1 VIGNSGAK
9 IAQLTD
15 GIAAAERL
23 PSLRT
28 DYRARVDRYATAESQ
43 IAHRAKEEV
52 RFLNYVENK
61 GTLRARG
68 SPQSSLLSFEV
79 LNILSAFAVTKEGME
94 VTKDMMMTQPGV
106 FLLCGVPAFVLE
118 RIRGMQ
124 RPCREPLNALVH
136 GDDRH
141 TVNQEEEESFL
152 TPCGVVAINRCPIS
166 NKSGIARFDQHA
178 HGIMSTFAAHAIN
191 IHDVYVVSGT
201 RRFVKMNGVDGVH
214 PTLGLAP
221 FWVLVGVGVAS
232 DDRGYAILH
241 KKAWALVDNVN
252 FDQIAAAA
260 VVQSSTDAL
269 PVRKEIRQLIES
281 QGEKCTRVHSLSL
294 ALVTY
299 SMPSRPPRYL
309 SVEEARIAVRT
320 RNVEFANFLSADPN
334 SGPVDSLLHVKEE
347 SHIDVYDEVSD

>member
-1 VIGNSGAK
+1 VDNLCEKLRFNYQFMTGETCDISERVARCFPAEVFHVEDGKATWMSRPSFSWMVELPDGDFLGSLMVMNKAFVTRSRPLSKSPLFDRVGNSYQVIGDSRAK

-28 DYRARVDRYATAESQ
+28 DYRARVDRHATAESQ
-43 IAHRAKEEV
+43 IAHRAEEEV

-94 VTKDMMMTQPGV
+94 VTKNMMMTQPGV

-166 NKSGIARFDQHA
+166 NKS
-178 HGIMSTFAAHAIN
+178 
-191 IHDVYVVSGT
+191 
-201 RRFVKMNGVDGVH
+201 
-214 PTLGLAP
+214 
-221 FWVLVGVGVAS
+221 
-232 DDRGYAILH
+232 
-241 KKAWALVDNVN
+241 
-252 FDQIAAAA
+252 
-260 VVQSSTDAL
+260 
-269 PVRKEIRQLIES
+269 
-281 QGEKCTRVHSLSL
+281 
-294 ALVTY
+294 
-299 SMPSRPPRYL
+299 
-309 SVEEARIAVRT
+309 
-320 RNVEFANFLSADPN
+320 
-334 SGPVDSLLHVKEE
+334 E
-347 SHIDVYDEVSD
+347 SHVLINTHMALCRLSPPTPSIFMMFMW